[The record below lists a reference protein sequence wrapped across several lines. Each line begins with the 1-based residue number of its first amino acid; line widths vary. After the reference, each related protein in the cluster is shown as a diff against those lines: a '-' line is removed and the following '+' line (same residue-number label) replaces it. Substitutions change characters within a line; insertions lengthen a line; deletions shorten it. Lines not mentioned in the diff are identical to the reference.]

1 MDGSKGGLEETVTE
15 DQGLTPQI
23 NEPATTENEAIQI
36 FSIDAFAHAL
46 SGATV
51 SMQAVQLL

>member
-1 MDGSKGGLEETVTE
+1 MDDSKRGLEETVSE
-15 DQGLTPQI
+15 DGLTPQI
-23 NEPATTENEAIQI
+23 NEPATAENEAIQV

-51 SMQAVQLL
+51 SMQTGQL